1 MKKVMVSILLVSLV
15 TMFSSAAYCSH
26 DNNSS
31 DNGTQKASITG
42 KVADKKTGESLA
54 GVLLSIKDSGLNI
67 YTDLD
72 GNFTFENIEPGTYI
86 IEVKYISYS
95 LNETQKVTCSA
106 GTETRLNIE
115 IKSN

>member
-1 MKKVMVSILLVSLV
+1 MKKVMVSILLVSLAA
-15 TMFSSAAYCSH
+15 MFSSAAYCSH

-31 DNGTQKASITG
+31 DRGTQKASITG

-72 GNFTFENIEPGTYI
+72 GNFSFENIEPGTYI
-86 IEVKYISYS
+86 IEVQYISYS
-95 LNETQKVTCSA
+95 LNETQSVTCSA
-106 GTETRLNIE
+106 GAETRLNIE